1 MGAPD
6 DGAPPARR
14 LDDAAAPRQYGSTLS
29 GCVGLVCVLALPALL
44 FLPLDTLALPPW
56 LARLV
61 PLVGVGVA
69 ALGVWLVAR
78 VPAAPALRRA
88 DPLRPLTGD
97 GRVPLREA
105 PAERANRVS
114 FAAASLLTAL
124 CVVGYLLA
132 SAAARNRDVLG
143 GTLLSAAAGSALV
156 VYSAL
161 VALRRLPPPALRWVR
176 TPIRGGGGYP
186 PVAFLLLG
194 GVALVWALLVAF
206 EAGYAWA
213 AAGAALLTLLGALA
227 GPIGQRL
234 PPR

>member
-1 MGAPD
+1 MRAPED
-6 DGAPPARR
+6 DARPARLR
-14 LDDAAAPRQYGSTLS
+14 DDAPVPRQYGSTLS
-29 GCVGLVCVLALPALL
+29 GCVGLLCVMALPALL
-44 FLPLDTLALPPW
+44 FLPLDTLAMPPW

-61 PLVGVGVA
+61 PLVAVGVA

-78 VPAAPALRRA
+78 VPAAPALRSA
-88 DPLRPLTGD
+88 DPLRPLTGE
-97 GRVPLREA
+97 GRVPLRES
-105 PAERANRVS
+105 PAERVNRVS
-114 FAAASLLTAL
+114 FAAASLLAAL

-132 SAAARNRDVLG
+132 STAAHDRDVLG
-143 GTLLSAAAGSALV
+143 GTLLCTAAGSALV
-156 VYSAL
+156 VYSVLA
-161 VALRRLPPPALRWVR
+161 ALRRLPAPALRWVR
-176 TPIRGGGGYP
+176 TPIRGRGGYP

-213 AAGAALLTLLGALA
+213 SAGAALVILVGALA